1 MKGYQ
6 AWAEKYYPR
15 GKTNALGVAGYTAAQ
30 GVGAGAET
38 MRQRFVARQHHEAGR
53 SLHEVSLPMMLPGT
67 TLHTSATERFPM
79 KQLRLMRFNGER
91 WVIFTEPQ
99 SG

>member
-1 MKGYQ
+1 
-6 AWAEKYYPR
+6 
-15 GKTNALGVAGYTAAQ
+15 LGVAGYTAAQ
-30 GVGAGAET
+30 ALVLVLKQCGNDLSRDNIMKQAG
-38 MRQRFVARQHHEAGR
+38 

-67 TLHTSATERFPM
+67 TLNTSATERFPM